1 MRAAPA
7 SPRRLAAAARFAAGV
22 LRQYAIVRHALR
34 AALVD
39 QVLFARDVVASLRAL
54 IASVVAPIVIVGAVA
69 VAARFSAGI
78 VRRDAVLADALR
90 APLLDLAGLRG
101 DVITS
106 PRAFFACVVAPGRV
120 VGAVRVFA
128 SAQRRLVRRLV
139 SRLVGST
146 SNLAGAAE
154 PPALAVVPIALAV
167 RRDVALALRFR
178 EIRLLAELLSGL
190 SVGLSVGGSV
200 AAALDAARRGL

>member
-1 MRAAPA
+1 MGRLRGRGVLAPGRECLRVAPA
-7 SPRRLAAAARFAAGV
+7 SPRRLTGAARLAAGV

-54 IASVVAPIVIVGAVA
+54 IASVVAPLAIVGAVT

-78 VRRDAVLADALR
+78 VRRDAVLADAPR
-90 APLLDLAGLRG
+90 APLLDLVGLRG

-120 VGAVRVFA
+120 VGAVRVVA

-146 SNLAGAAE
+146 SSAA
-154 PPALAVVPIALAV
+154 
-167 RRDVALALRFR
+167 FR
-178 EIRLLAELLSGL
+178 SDQ
-190 SVGLSVGGSV
+190 GSRV
-200 AAALDAARRGL
+200 LPHY